1 MSTQHNGT
9 QSPTALI
16 GKTSSRKFCGLYQR
30 YHFGAVKIGKC
41 DGNAAVQPALSG
53 AGRAGLRA
61 FDMEWILEMR
71 MYSPD
76 ELDVMAEAYLKA
88 LDQLPIARPTIE
100 LTQRLVKEI
109 GAAIT
114 TGIRDED
121 ELAAAALARSN
132 LRAL

>member
-1 MSTQHNGT
+1 
-9 QSPTALI
+9 
-16 GKTSSRKFCGLYQR
+16 
-30 YHFGAVKIGKC
+30 
-41 DGNAAVQPALSG
+41 
-53 AGRAGLRA
+53 
-61 FDMEWILEMR
+61 MR

-114 TGIRDED
+114 NGIRDED

-132 LRAL
+132 LRAV